1 MHSGAIFRAQI
12 LNFVPTMVRVTSQ
25 DPDASPS
32 RLWPALAARIF
43 VKLVQKNRFRHDSD
57 VESSKK
63 CDFCLQKS
71 HFLGSGRYPNDVAEV
86 PAGTNRTLRVKLG
99 F

>member
-1 MHSGAIFRAQI
+1 MHSAAIFSAQT
-12 LNFVPTMVRVTSQ
+12 LSYVPAMVRVTSQ

-43 VKLVQKNRFRHDSD
+43 AKLVQKNRFLHDSD

-71 HFLGSGRYPNDVAEV
+71 HFLGSGRYPNDVGEV
-86 PAGTNRTLRVKLG
+86 PAGTNRPLRVKLG

>member
-1 MHSGAIFRAQI
+1 MVFEWILVDFSVFWLSLSGFWWI
-12 LNFVPTMVRVTSQ
+12 LVDFE
-25 DPDASPS
+25 
-32 RLWPALAARIF
+32 RI
-43 VKLVQKNRFRHDSD
+43 LHDSD

-71 HFLGSGRYPNDVAEV
+71 HFLGSGRYPKDVAWV
-86 PAGTNRTLRVKLG
+86 PAGTNGPLRVKLG